1 MHESLANG
9 VTRLESLKIA
19 AAIVGKLLKTWIYQA
34 NMNLFNWIYTA
45 EIQDP
50 DTDNRWAKNILL

>member
-34 NMNLFNWIYTA
+34 NMNLFNWI
-45 EIQDP
+45 
-50 DTDNRWAKNILL
+50 